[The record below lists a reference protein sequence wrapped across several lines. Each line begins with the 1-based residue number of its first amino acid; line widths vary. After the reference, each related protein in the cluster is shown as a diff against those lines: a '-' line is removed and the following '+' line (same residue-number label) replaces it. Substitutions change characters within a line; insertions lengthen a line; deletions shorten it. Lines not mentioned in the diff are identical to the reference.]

1 MAFEASGKKEQVS
14 VSEQRQSPPFPVD
27 RLQWTEADYVRELEK
42 MGDTPCIEGSEAAQA
57 IGQAIYDLDRYVQH
71 EKQISE
77 LWQTEVK
84 AFSPKQVIM
93 RYGGRPWNYHFRH
106 QRTEGVSSAA
116 DETEP
121 VVTGIA
127 KKIVETVSRTVHEY
141 AEKMKAAE
149 SDVMQAQLGR
159 ELTQAVEGTFE
170 PIFPQ
175 KNDVD
180 HLRVTELM
188 GPRGPVYFTTVNGN
202 HRLAAARLIGLERV
216 RGEVRQIVDA
226 ETAHAYWFDLLA
238 ILDQE
243 TRDQMLRVYDAVYPV
258 NAHERQTEEE
268 ALGRAFSKRE
278 SMMQRIDAIKTDS
291 NKREAE
297 AAERTKTEQDKIE
310 REYTAA
316 HLEYEKLQNNPEFN
330 KILYEVALDHLMHHP
345 IDGYLRGKGSLR
357 MDTEGWLSDAGGN
370 DAGHV
375 LSVALNEEPG
385 RNTKDEITLKALRL
399 YREKRETFE

>member
-14 VSEQRQSPPFPVD
+14 VSEQRQNPPFPAD
-27 RLQWTEADYVRELEK
+27 RLQWTEADYARELEK
-42 MGDTPCIEGSEAAQA
+42 MGDIPCIEGSEAAQA
-57 IGQAIYDLDRYVQH
+57 IGRAMHNLDWYIQH

-93 RYGGRPWNYHFRH
+93 RYGGRPWNYHFRR
-106 QRTEGVSSAA
+106 QRMEGASSAA

-141 AEKMKAAE
+141 AEKMKAAD
-149 SDVMQAQLGR
+149 SDVVQAQLGR

-175 KNDVD
+175 KNNVD

-188 GPRGPVYFTTVNGN
+188 GPCGPVYFTTVNGN
-202 HRLAAARLIGLERV
+202 HRLAAARLIGLEKV

-226 ETAHAYWFDLLA
+226 ETAQAYWFNLLA

-243 TRDQMLRVYDAVYPV
+243 TRDRVLRVYRSVYPTDTV
-258 NAHERQTEEE
+258 EERTEGE
-268 ALGRAFSKRE
+268 ALKDALSKRE
-278 SMMQRIDAIKTDS
+278 EMMHHIDEIQKGLKERNVEAIKQE
-291 NKREAE
+291 EAQ
-297 AAERTKTEQDKIE
+297 RHSIKS
-310 REYTAA
+310 EYALA
-316 HLEYEKLQNNPEFN
+316 HQVYKEHQNDPEF
-330 KILYEVALDHLMHHP
+330 KRVLYEVAFDHLVHHP
-345 IDGYLRGKGSLR
+345 SDAYVARKGLLR
-357 MDTEGWLSDAGGN
+357 MDEQGWLYDAQN
-370 DAGHV
+370 ESAGHV
-375 LSVALNEEPG
+375 LDIDLNEGPDRTTKSEIIVKAVKVYK
-385 RNTKDEITLKALRL
+385 NTKKDS
-399 YREKRETFE
+399 